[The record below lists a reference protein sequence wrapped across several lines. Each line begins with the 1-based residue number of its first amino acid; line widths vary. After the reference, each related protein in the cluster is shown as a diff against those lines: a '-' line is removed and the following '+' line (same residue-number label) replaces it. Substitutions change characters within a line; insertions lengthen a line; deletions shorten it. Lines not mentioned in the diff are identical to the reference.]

1 MGGGVSIVSITRNIG
16 GETGQTTPAEASP
29 GNQAERVSGQTQ
41 STGNCLSEGLE
52 PQFILTRNI
61 TRVYSALFG
70 L

>member
-41 STGNCLSEGLE
+41 STGNCYQNQGLE
-52 PQFILTRNI
+52 PQFILI
-61 TRVYSALFG
+61 VC
-70 L
+70 